1 MSLPDGVGRC
11 IKPAPSLVPRQL
23 PNPVAVVGFQK
34 GGHAFKNLICV
45 QTPDHDG
52 RGCMH
57 HKRHEKRQRQDDAP
71 DADHVHFDDEKCVPA
86 AADDAVIG
94 GHLIS
99 HADAD
104 DTQDDEKSICISF
117 VAGCRIVDREDR
129 DTDEKQCN
137 AGQYTNAIKTDAAAV
152 WNSVLSA
159 GSAPEPTAFPIM
171 TEAVEEAP
179 TAVDLMSM

>member
-1 MSLPDGVGRC
+1 MLSGKYLLRRHSAPGIFCVSAGRRGRC

-45 QTPDHDG
+45 QAPDHDG

-71 DADHVHFDDEKCVPA
+71 DADQVHFDDEKCVPA

-99 HADAD
+99 HTDAD
-104 DTQDDEKSICISF
+104 DTQDDEKSICHF
-117 VAGCRIVDREDR
+117 LCGRLQIVDREDR
-129 DTDEKQCN
+129 DTDE
-137 AGQYTNAIKTDAAAV
+137 
-152 WNSVLSA
+152 NSVMPDSTPMHKNRRCSSL
-159 GSAPEPTAFPIM
+159 E
-171 TEAVEEAP
+171 
-179 TAVDLMSM
+179 

>member
-1 MSLPDGVGRC
+1 MRSIGRLEEVQLSDANMRIKIPEQDAIWQIFAEKTFCSGIFVSLPDGVGHC

-71 DADHVHFDDEKCVPA
+71 DADQVHFDDEKCVPA

-104 DTQDDEKSICISF
+104 DTQNDEKSICHF
-117 VAGCRIVDREDR
+117 LCGRLQIVDREDR

-137 AGQYTNAIKTDAAAV
+137 AGQYTNV
-152 WNSVLSA
+152 
-159 GSAPEPTAFPIM
+159 
-171 TEAVEEAP
+171 
-179 TAVDLMSM
+179 

>member
-1 MSLPDGVGRC
+1 MRSIGRLEEVQLSDANMRIKIPEQDAVWQIFAEKTFCSGFFVSLPDGVGRC

-71 DADHVHFDDEKCVPA
+71 DADQVHFDDEKCVPA

-104 DTQDDEKSICISF
+104 DTQDDEKSICHF
-117 VAGCRIVDREDR
+117 LCGRLQIVDREDR

-137 AGQYTNAIKTDAAAV
+137 AGQYTNA
-152 WNSVLSA
+152 
-159 GSAPEPTAFPIM
+159 
-171 TEAVEEAP
+171 
-179 TAVDLMSM
+179 

>member
-1 MSLPDGVGRC
+1 MRLSDADIRIKKSRSRMLSGKYLPRRHSAPGFFASLPDGEERC

-23 PNPVAVVGFQK
+23 PDPVAVIGFQK

-45 QTPDHDG
+45 QAPDHGG

-71 DADHVHFDDEKCVPA
+71 DADQVHFDHEKCVSA

-104 DTQDDEKSICISF
+104 DAQNYKECIRHF
-117 VAGCRIVDREDR
+117 LRCRLQIVDREDR
-129 DTDEKQCN
+129 DTDEKQRN
-137 AGQYTNAIKTDAAAV
+137 AGQYTNA
-152 WNSVLSA
+152 
-159 GSAPEPTAFPIM
+159 
-171 TEAVEEAP
+171 
-179 TAVDLMSM
+179 

>member
-1 MSLPDGVGRC
+1 MLSGKYLLRRHSAPGFFVSLPDGVGRC

-45 QTPDHDG
+45 QAPDHDG

-71 DADHVHFDDEKCVPA
+71 DADQVHFDDEKCVPA

-104 DTQDDEKSICISF
+104 DTQDDEKSICHF
-117 VAGCRIVDREDR
+117 LCGRLQIVDREDR

-137 AGQYTNAIKTDAAAV
+137 AGQYTNA
-152 WNSVLSA
+152 
-159 GSAPEPTAFPIM
+159 
-171 TEAVEEAP
+171 
-179 TAVDLMSM
+179 

>member
-1 MSLPDGVGRC
+1 MLSGKYLLRRHSAPGFFVSLPDGVGRC

-71 DADHVHFDDEKCVPA
+71 DADQVHFDDEKCVPA

-94 GHLIS
+94 GI
-99 HADAD
+99 
-104 DTQDDEKSICISF
+104 
-117 VAGCRIVDREDR
+117 
-129 DTDEKQCN
+129 
-137 AGQYTNAIKTDAAAV
+137 
-152 WNSVLSA
+152 
-159 GSAPEPTAFPIM
+159 
-171 TEAVEEAP
+171 
-179 TAVDLMSM
+179 